1 MKKLVLS
8 LAAIVLL
15 GFALLMPAIADG
27 EVDAT
32 VTPLVLAVN
41 VSPSSIDYGA
51 LPPSPAND
59 DRTQAVSEVLTATN
73 AGSVAV
79 NLMIRGSNAVPAVG
93 TETTWILNCSPAD
106 RGTVSANQFA
116 HRFRATPFDDATAQ
130 ALCSGSDKTL
140 ASGVVPLGT
149 SDFVLQ
155 MNMPTS
161 TTGFSLRTTTVTVIA
176 VEP

>member
-1 MKKLVLS
+1 VKKLVLS
-8 LAAIVLL
+8 LAAVVLL
-15 GFALLMPAIADG
+15 GIALLMPAIADD

-41 VSPSSIDYGA
+41 VNPTSIDYGA
-51 LPPSPAND
+51 LAPSPAND
-59 DRTQAVSEVLTATN
+59 DRTQAVSEILTATN

-79 NLMIRGSNAVPAVG
+79 DLMIRGSDAVPTVD
-93 TETTWILNCSPAD
+93 TEATWTLDCSPAD
-106 RGTVSANQFA
+106 RGTVSADQFA
-116 HRFRATPFDDATAQ
+116 HRYRVTPFDDATAQ

-140 ASGVVPLGT
+140 ASGVAPLGT